1 MMDLR
6 STLPITHH
14 RDQAKLDISGMEKI
28 QPADSKVVARIPLR
42 NGFLAHVTGV
52 FHVVCFPIENPSK

>member
-14 RDQAKLDISGMEKI
+14 RDHAKLDISGMEKI
-28 QPADSKVVARIPLR
+28 TPADSKVVARIPLR
-42 NGFLAHVTGV
+42 NGFLAM
-52 FHVVCFPIENPSK
+52 

>member
-14 RDQAKLDISGMEKI
+14 RDQAKLDISDMEKI
-28 QPADSKVVARIPLR
+28 KPADSKVVARVPLR
-42 NGFLAHVTGV
+42 NGFLVL
-52 FHVVCFPIENPSK
+52 PSK

>member
-14 RDQAKLDISGMEKI
+14 RDQAKLDISEMEKNK
-28 QPADSKVVARIPLR
+28 PADSKVVARIPLR
-42 NGFLAHVTGV
+42 NGFLNGSIHVTSSCGLNLNRK
-52 FHVVCFPIENPSK
+52 PI

>member
-14 RDQAKLDISGMEKI
+14 RDKAKLDITEMEKI
-28 QPADSKVVARIPLR
+28 KPGDSKVVARIPLR
-42 NGFLAHVTGV
+42 NGFLVM
-52 FHVVCFPIENPSK
+52 

>member
-14 RDQAKLDISGMEKI
+14 RDQAKLDISEMEKI
-28 QPADSKVVARIPLR
+28 KPADSKVVARIPLR
-42 NGFLAHVTGV
+42 NGFLVM
-52 FHVVCFPIENPSK
+52 

>member
-42 NGFLAHVTGV
+42 NGFLAM
-52 FHVVCFPIENPSK
+52 